1 MTTEATNS
9 YRRELFEEQTEGLLE
24 EGRTRRTQH
33 SLTRSEM
40 IRGMANRFMYSQF
53 YIILYLSLA
62 VLSLISI
69 LLSLQETCPSLL
81 FIIFES
87 IINFAM
93 IIEVT
98 IRGLALQRE
107 YWKSVWNII
116 DTILV
121 GLCVVTLI
129 VIASGCSAGERSEAI
144 LDTVLLVI
152 RNCVQF
158 FRLFMMVRKNQHSMN
173 TRSARIDFSG
183 ISDNTRDP
191 SMEFSWLDRHRE
203 FEESFLSDSEEDN
216 QHV

>member
-1 MTTEATNS
+1 M
-9 YRRELFEEQTEGLLE
+9 
-24 EGRTRRTQH
+24 
-33 SLTRSEM
+33 
-40 IRGMANRFMYSQF
+40 
-53 YIILYLSLA
+53 
-62 VLSLISI
+62 
-69 LLSLQETCPSLL
+69 
-81 FIIFES
+81 
-87 IINFAM
+87 
-93 IIEVT
+93 
-98 IRGLALQRE
+98 
-107 YWKSVWNII
+107 WNII

-158 FRLFMMVRKNQHSMN
+158 FRLFMMVRKYVSSHHSQEASIANWLFRNQHSMN